1 MIKYVHAIKIRLNY
15 SRRKKWHCQNEDNQS
30 QEVKKEEHII
40 NLVWFLPQPAH
51 NAELLK
57 CHIVHAQAVDTIEE
71 DLWSLLLK

>member
-1 MIKYVHAIKIRLNY
+1 MIKFVHAIKIRLNY
-15 SRRKKWHCQNEDNQS
+15 SRRKKWRCQNEDNRS

-40 NLVWFLPQPAH
+40 NLVWFLLQPAH

-71 DLWSLLLK
+71 DL